1 MLYPKLICSLQTLDL
16 ITNIYKIIS
25 INSSTF
31 FIELLHIIFI
41 SIEGISILAIFIK
54 SPLFQILFAEFYKN
68 IKKRRGKK
76 KKIKKNKKMK
86 SLYKII
92 GDNNTAPL
100 INDKDNEEN

>member
-1 MLYPKLICSLQTLDL
+1 M
-16 ITNIYKIIS
+16 KI
-25 INSSTF
+25 
-31 FIELLHIIFI
+31 
-41 SIEGISILAIFIK
+41 
-54 SPLFQILFAEFYKN
+54 
-68 IKKRRGKK
+68 K